1 MANDINT
8 NNPSGVLGALQRG
21 LNTAT
26 PAGGND
32 GERKTSETQAPT
44 SADRVSVTSEATRLQ
59 EIEEQLMAVPEVNSA
74 KVADF
79 KAQIANGTFDV
90 NPQRIAEKLIAFESG
105 GN

>member
-21 LNTAT
+21 LNN
-26 PAGGND
+26 PAST
-32 GERKTSETQAPT
+32 ERRTSETETQAPA
-44 SADRVSVTSEATRLQ
+44 SADRVSVTSEAARLQ

-74 KVADF
+74 KVAEI
-79 KAQIANGTFDV
+79 KAQIANGTFDF